1 MHLNIFFILIMSY
14 GVTPQNHE
22 DLFKELQGYASSL
35 IELESIRI
43 DEELNPNTQVA
54 NLTKLV
60 YTRLFNLT
68 HLDNINFTSFAN
80 FVHINSI
87 RFDDSF
93 QDSSNSFF
101 LISLR
106 QIHFENYMSNSIDLR
121 TAKSIDRESL
131 CAGLTDVC
139 HLKIILNSNL
149 IIAPE
154 RSFNMKFK
162 LIIDLADLND
172 NAPAFYQDNIQL
184 EIDMDKTAAE
194 DMNSFLF
201 EKDIVKIPLKIG
213 FDLDSTETN
222 RIQNY
227 TLKYLKE
234 QEKNDL
240 LFEKLNFMTLV
251 YPNRSNLF
259 ICINTSNTFKKM
271 LHERIKNNGSN
282 VLFKRFELAASDGV
296 HQAIQ
301 HIFISFK
308 MKKQSSLAVI
318 NSAIFEKNFYNI
330 TKFNLSNSSKYLLLQ
345 LAIRSFE
352 LNKCLPKTLTF
363 SIVGRLVETNP
374 WLKNIIFSYAS
385 KSKTVNLEI
394 MNFKLST
401 ISKWFSGPDNQFQI
415 KALCNSQDHGL
426 INDTALV
433 IVNLIQV
440 SDRGVIKNYNDVRYF
455 CIFINLTKLI
465 I

>member
-1 MHLNIFFILIMSY
+1 MSY
-14 GVTPQNHE
+14 EVTPQTHE
-22 DLFKELQGYASSL
+22 DLLKELKGYESSL

-68 HLDNINFTSFAN
+68 HLNNINFTSFTH

-87 RFDDSF
+87 RFDDLF
-93 QDSSNSFF
+93 QDSRNSFF
-101 LISLR
+101 LISLS

-121 TAKSIDRESL
+121 TAKPIDRESL

-139 HLKIILNSNL
+139 HLTILLNSNL
-149 IIAPE
+149 MIGPE
-154 RSFNMKFK
+154 QSLNMKFK

-172 NAPAFYQDNIQL
+172 NAPAFYQNNIQL
-184 EIDMDKTAAE
+184 EIDLDKTA
-194 DMNSFLF
+194 FLF
-201 EKDIVKIPLKIG
+201 KKDIVKIPLKIG
-213 FDLDSTETN
+213 FDLDSTEAN
-222 RIQNY
+222 RIKNY
-227 TLKYLKE
+227 TLKYLEE
-234 QEKNDL
+234 QEKGDH

-251 YPNRSNLF
+251 YPNKNNLF
-259 ICINTSNTFKKM
+259 IYINTSDTFQKM
-271 LHERIKNNGSN
+271 LHERIKNNGSDF
-282 VLFKRFELAASDGV
+282 LSKRFELIASDGV

-301 HIFISFK
+301 HILIIFK
-308 MKKQSSLAVI
+308 TKKKSSSDVN

-330 TKFNLSNSSKYLLLQ
+330 TKFKFSNSSKYLLLQ

-363 SIVGRLVETNP
+363 SIVGRLVDKNP
-374 WLKNIIFSYAS
+374 WLKNIIFSFDS
-385 KSKTVNLEI
+385 KSKTLNLQI
-394 MNFKLST
+394 INFKLST
-401 ISKWFSGPDNQFQI
+401 LSKWFSGTDNQFQI
-415 KALCNSQDHGL
+415 KALCKSQDHGL

-440 SDRGVIKNYNDVRYF
+440 SDRGAIKSYNDVRYF
-455 CIFINLTKLI
+455 LTH
-465 I
+465 

>member
-1 MHLNIFFILIMSY
+1 
-14 GVTPQNHE
+14 
-22 DLFKELQGYASSL
+22 
-35 IELESIRI
+35 
-43 DEELNPNTQVA
+43 
-54 NLTKLV
+54 
-60 YTRLFNLT
+60 
-68 HLDNINFTSFAN
+68 
-80 FVHINSI
+80 
-87 RFDDSF
+87 
-93 QDSSNSFF
+93 
-101 LISLR
+101 
-106 QIHFENYMSNSIDLR
+106 
-121 TAKSIDRESL
+121 
-131 CAGLTDVC
+131 
-139 HLKIILNSNL
+139 
-149 IIAPE
+149 
-154 RSFNMKFK
+154 
-162 LIIDLADLND
+162 
-172 NAPAFYQDNIQL
+172 
-184 EIDMDKTAAE
+184 MDKTAAE

-251 YPNRSNLF
+251 YLNRSNLF

-330 TKFNLSNSSKYLLLQ
+330 TKFNLSNSSKYLQ